1 MTSYLID
8 FVLLAAL
15 VFTSWRAGRMHREI
29 LALKR
34 DERELA
40 EMLASADRSIN
51 EAAHSVV
58 VLKGE
63 GLETA
68 RVLAGVTAEAK
79 DAADRLSTL
88 VERADWHAGAAHQGR
103 NAA

>member
-29 LALKR
+29 VALKR

-40 EMLASADRSIN
+40 EMLAVADRSIN

-63 GLETA
+63 GLEAA
-68 RVLAGVTAEAK
+68 RILACVTAEAK
-79 DAADRLSTL
+79 DAADRLQGL
-88 VERADWHAGAAHQGR
+88 VERADWHAGLTRQDRSAA
-103 NAA
+103 